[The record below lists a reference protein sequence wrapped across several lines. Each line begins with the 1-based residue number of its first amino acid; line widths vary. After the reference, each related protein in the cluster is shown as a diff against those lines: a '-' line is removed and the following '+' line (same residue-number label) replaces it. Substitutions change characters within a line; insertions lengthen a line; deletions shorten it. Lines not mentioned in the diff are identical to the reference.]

1 MKKLLLAGVA
11 ALSML
16 STSTV
21 HSAQLTPIPGTVKIV
36 TQNPP
41 EQYDHPYTTGRLF
54 VALFDL
60 KTVRSICPKRNY
72 VATGCGWVWQGLC
85 VIVAASAK
93 DQEAQHQ
100 RLDLVL
106 EHELAHCNGWP
117 ADHPEPRLCK
127 EGLTSNQITW
137 AKVNNVSLRSCE
149 GRK

>member
-1 MKKLLLAGVA
+1 MKMRTLLLAGVA

-16 STSTV
+16 SASTA

-85 VIVAASAK
+85 VIVAASAR
-93 DQEAQHQ
+93 DQETQRQ

-106 EHELAHCNGWP
+106 NHESAHCNGWP
-117 ADHPEPRLCK
+117 
-127 EGLTSNQITW
+127 G
-137 AKVNNVSLRSCE
+137 
-149 GRK
+149 